1 MSNPRPAPRRQE
13 WMPNRM
19 FDPATNPFAIQN
31 LLKKEKKE
39 DTPFLLKR
47 DERPVFGYSDDALL
61 KESKIQPVVDFQ
73 FDELL
78 DQPVITSPN
87 FHAEVDEQF
96 PPVPV
101 SATDSAEVDAA
112 STISSESSDDIV
124 EQTNLTATTDNPLIA
139 SSLSD
144 AEITDD
150 HLTSDSEE
158 TTDTLASAADTD
170 SGNASE
176 MTDPETDAEAQA
188 DAASAD
194 QGDTEQ
200 EPVQEPVMN
209 ASDNEVT
216 EKLASQSEVTVADE
230 TSNEYHETIDAA
242 QVVEPPSTL
251 TEPHDETNSPQ
262 AELDAGLSQS
272 EHEEEIAAETE
283 LETES
288 NHQPDSDLQ
297 QQLQPEP
304 EPEAAPSLNNE
315 AVTQLIEAAREETRV
330 EAHAAGFQEG
340 LEAGL
345 EQAKAEMQAALDEKL
360 AVIDQMVSGLQKLQR
375 DPNTLFEPM
384 KKLAMHLAEQLVRG
398 ELTQSAQVI
407 ARLVDNC
414 LRELA
419 ASGEK
424 AVIVHLNPEDLE
436 QYKPLIAQFGDSLVL
451 RPDALLARG
460 SVRASLD
467 GSVVEDLIDRRIKG
481 LSKSLAQPVASS
493 WRPALATPSAKPT
506 VTPKPATTVAPVT
519 ATSVTPAAT
528 LDAHDNEHDELEDS
542 DNEDD
547 VMFDDLSDGH
557 IDDTQADRNDET
569 HS

>member
-1 MSNPRPAPRRQE
+1 MSDPRPAPRRHE

-61 KESKIQPVVDFQ
+61 KESKIQPAVDFQ

-78 DQPVITSPN
+78 DQPIMSSSG
-87 FHAEVDEQF
+87 FHAEVDGQF
-96 PPVPV
+96 PPDSLSGTA
-101 SATDSAEVDAA
+101 SAKVDDSSSVRAESSEIIVEKNSLDSASDDSMSTLAALDVDTADDHAAKASVDAA
-112 STISSESSDDIV
+112 
-124 EQTNLTATTDNPLIA
+124 
-139 SSLSD
+139 
-144 AEITDD
+144 EI
-150 HLTSDSEE
+150 
-158 TTDTLASAADTD
+158 LASAPDTE
-170 SGNASE
+170 ASDATE
-176 MTDPETDAEAQA
+176 LVVAHTDVEAQA
-188 DAASAD
+188 HDALPEQDASL
-194 QGDTEQ
+194 Q
-200 EPVQEPVMN
+200 EPVQELVLDVSDDG
-209 ASDNEVT
+209 ASDELT
-216 EKLASQSEVTVADE
+216 SEPDIAAAD
-230 TSNEYHETIDAA
+230 TASNEHHELIATEQSLDQNSNVAESTGELISPEAEADADAA
-242 QVVEPPSTL
+242 
-251 TEPHDETNSPQ
+251 
-262 AELDAGLSQS
+262 LSQ
-272 EHEEEIAAETE
+272 
-283 LETES
+283 L
-288 NHQPDSDLQ
+288 L
-297 QQLQPEP
+297 PEP
-304 EPEAAPSLNNE
+304 EIITAPDPEVAPGLNNE

-345 EQAKAEMQAALDEKL
+345 EQAKAEMQAAFDEKL
-360 AVIDQMVSGLQKLQR
+360 AVIDQMLTGLQKLQR

-384 KKLAMHLAEQLVRG
+384 KKLAIHLAEQLVRG

-436 QYKPLIAQFGDSLVL
+436 QYKPLIAQFGDSIVL

-467 GSVVEDLIDRRIKG
+467 GSVVEDLIDRRVKG
-481 LSKSLAQPVASS
+481 LSKSLSQPVASS

-506 VTPKPATTVAPVT
+506 VAPKPAATVAPVAT
-519 ATSVTPAAT
+519 ATPAAT
-528 LDAHDNEHDELEDS
+528 LDAHDEVDDS
-542 DNEDD
+542 DHDDD
-547 VMFDDLSDGH
+547 VMFDDFSDDH

>member
-1 MSNPRPAPRRQE
+1 MSDPRHAPRRHE

-47 DERPVFGYSDDALL
+47 DERPVFDYSDDALL
-61 KESKIQPVVDFQ
+61 KESKIQPAVDFQ

-78 DQPVITSPN
+78 DQPIMSSPA
-87 FHAEVDEQF
+87 FYAEVDGQF
-96 PPVPV
+96 PSDPEPE
-101 SATDSAEVDAA
+101 AASAESEDTPSISAESVEDIVEEHIPVLEPDDLISTSTMLEAGTTDEHLAETGVDVAENLA
-112 STISSESSDDIV
+112 SSADTESSDV
-124 EQTNLTATTDNPLIA
+124 TEN
-139 SSLSD
+139 
-144 AEITDD
+144 TDD
-150 HLTSDSEE
+150 HAESEALAH
-158 TTDTLASAADTD
+158 DAHDQVASAQEPLVEESNDQVIDGQPDHA
-170 SGNASE
+170 A
-176 MTDPETDAEAQA
+176 A
-188 DAASAD
+188 DA
-194 QGDTEQ
+194 
-200 EPVQEPVMN
+200 
-209 ASDNEVT
+209 
-216 EKLASQSEVTVADE
+216 
-230 TSNEYHETIDAA
+230 TSNEHNDQIEAE
-242 QVVEPPSTL
+242 QLVEQLTNV
-251 TEPHDETNSPQ
+251 TEPTAEFSSPE
-262 AELDAGLSQS
+262 AELDADLSQP
-272 EHEEEIAAETE
+272 EPEEAIT
-283 LETES
+283 
-288 NHQPDSDLQ
+288 
-297 QQLQPEP
+297 P
-304 EPEAAPSLNNE
+304 EPEAAPALNNE
-315 AVTQLIEAAREETRV
+315 AVTQLIEAAREEARI

-345 EQAKAEMQAALDEKL
+345 EQAKAEMQSTVDEKL
-360 AVIDQMVSGLQKLQR
+360 AVIDQMIKGLHQLER

-436 QYKPLIAQFGDSLVL
+436 QYKPLIAQFGDSMVL

-467 GSVVEDLIDRRIKG
+467 GSVVEDLIDRRVKG

-493 WRPALATPSAKPT
+493 WRPALATSSAKPNVAKSAAP
-506 VTPKPATTVAPVT
+506 VTPVTT
-519 ATSVTPAAT
+519 ATSVAAAAS
-528 LDAHDNEHDELEDS
+528 LDAQDS
-542 DNEDD
+542 DEIDEHELDHDDD
-547 VMFDDLSDGH
+547 VMLDDLSDDP
-557 IDDTQADRNDET
+557 IDDNQSDRNDET

>member
-1 MSNPRPAPRRQE
+1 MSDPRHAPRRHE

-39 DTPFLLKR
+39 EKPFLLKQ

-61 KESKIQPVVDFQ
+61 KESKIQPAADFK

-78 DQPVITSPN
+78 DQPIVSSPG
-87 FHAEVDEQF
+87 FQSEVDEQF
-96 PPVPV
+96 PSDPVAEISSAEFDDTPV
-101 SATDSAEVDAA
+101 INAESTEEAVQENIPDSASDDPLAA
-112 STISSESSDDIV
+112 SHTLQADTPNDHVAEADV
-124 EQTNLTATTDNPLIA
+124 ETVENLA
-139 SSLSD
+139 SSPDINSTDATEISD
-144 AEITDD
+144 
-150 HLTSDSEE
+150 
-158 TTDTLASAADTD
+158 
-170 SGNASE
+170 
-176 MTDPETDAEAQA
+176 PQAEAQA
-188 DAASAD
+188 YDASTDQDFLAQAQALDTSA
-194 QGDTEQ
+194 E
-200 EPVQEPVMN
+200 
-209 ASDNEVT
+209 EV
-216 EKLASQSEVTVADE
+216 ADRQDSQSDITVADA
-230 TSNEYHETIDAA
+230 TSNELHEQFD
-242 QVVEPPSTL
+242 VEQSVEQPSNT
-251 TEPHDETNSPQ
+251 TELSHEINSTD
-262 AELDAGLSQS
+262 AELNAGLSQ
-272 EHEEEIAAETE
+272 
-283 LETES
+283 
-288 NHQPDSDLQ
+288 
-297 QQLQPEP
+297 
-304 EPEAAPSLNNE
+304 PEAAPALNSE
-315 AVTQLIEAAREETRV
+315 AVTQLIEAAREEARI

-345 EQAKAEMQAALDEKL
+345 EQAKAEMQSTVDEKL
-360 AVIDQMVSGLQKLQR
+360 AVIDQMIKGLHQLER

-436 QYKPLIAQFGDSLVL
+436 QYKPLIAQFGDSMVL

-467 GSVVEDLIDRRIKG
+467 GSVVEDLIDRRVKG

-493 WRPALATPSAKPT
+493 WRPALATTSAKPN
-506 VTPKPATTVAPVT
+506 VAKPAASVAPVT
-519 ATSVTPAAT
+519 PVTTATSVATAAT
-528 LDAHDNEHDELEDS
+528 LDAQDS
-542 DNEDD
+542 DEIDEHELDHDDD
-547 VMFDDLSDGH
+547 VMLDDLSDDP
-557 IDDTQADRNDET
+557 IDDNQSDRNDET